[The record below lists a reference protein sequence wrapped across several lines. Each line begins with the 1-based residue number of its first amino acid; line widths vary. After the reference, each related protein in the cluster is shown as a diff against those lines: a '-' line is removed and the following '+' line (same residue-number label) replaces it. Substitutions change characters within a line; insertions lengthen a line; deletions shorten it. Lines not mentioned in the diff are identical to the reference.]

1 MDADRQ
7 DLLQADH
14 ASAGG
19 PFAAVPFEAR
29 AAPSAMTDALAAW
42 RPDPALAEKLKLYG
56 RFVGSWSLDIDYH
69 APDGHIVNAPGEWR
83 FAWVLQGRAV
93 QDVWIFPAMRVR
105 DKPTDPFYF
114 YGSTFRWYD
123 PSIDAWRITW
133 FDPTRPF
140 ELRQIGRASG
150 ADIVQMGEEVAGVT
164 RRWGFVE
171 ITEGSFRW
179 LGEASRDRGAS
190 WFLEMEMLARK
201 VLTS

>member
-7 DLLQADH
+7 DLLQAEH

-19 PFAAVPFEAR
+19 PFAAVPFEGR
-29 AAPSAMTDALAAW
+29 AAPSAMTDALAAA

-56 RFVGSWSLDIDYH
+56 RFVGSWSLDIAYH
-69 APDGHIVNAPGEWR
+69 APDGRTVNAPGEWR

-93 QDVWIFPAMRVR
+93 QDVWIFPATRVR

-164 RRWGFVE
+164 RRWSFWARPRATGARA
-171 ITEGSFRW
+171 GSWRW
-179 LGEASRDRGAS
+179 RCA
-190 WFLEMEMLARK
+190 LAR
-201 VLTS
+201 S